1 MKINSLLIAII
12 CLLPC
17 VAAAVTVDPPHGGA
31 ASGYNCASCHTTHAV
46 LGGSGYDNICLNCH
60 RPGSPKGGSR
70 PFTIADGANPFNSM
84 TGALPGRMYQT
95 AHNWTSPDNSPAAG
109 AAPPLMAAMTTNSLA
124 ARTGNR
130 LACVRCHNQHDNS
143 NPPFLRTAN
152 NRDQMC
158 LDCHRSRNVRN
169 QTAGSHPVNFSYTG
183 AGSKVRTNPSQYYN
197 PPVNANPG
205 NPTADLGRAMANTGG
220 TLLCSSCHGV
230 HYTDSSSATFD
241 NHSGFYDLN
250 QADGNLLRTDLRG
263 ATADAVNICTN
274 CHAGKNAHNGRGQD
288 IQCAD
293 CHGGHV
299 EYDANAL
306 TAQQKKPNV
315 WLVRRYMQIS
325 TANGS
330 ARNQPVYFQSTTVKN
345 YKDPAG
351 SGVCQSCHEVPV
363 GVGYPDAHSS
373 FAAAICNQCHFH
385 ANPSGSFTATGG
397 SCTSCHGYPP
407 RANTAGGPNGYAV
420 SSPFTSESSSGH
432 APHAGA
438 APYSREC
445 RACHQGNSHMSG
457 TFQDVFID
465 TTGLVSAFFGAVP
478 IFNGTN
484 PQAPGC
490 SNVYCHSDGAP
501 RNAALVPV
509 LTTQAIP
516 SWANG
521 RGAIIGQPDECRH
534 CHGDATTLSTNS
546 HGRHLAASLGC
557 VTCHS
562 ATAASNTSL
571 KGLLL
576 HANGEKNISFSNFTS
591 TGRAVWSVTTA
602 TCSTLY
608 CHSSGQSATGA
619 GQPAYTAPLWGGA
632 APGCGGCHKDM
643 QTDPAATG
651 SHLRHAQL
659 ADFACATCHPGYTGT
674 TANTATHVNS
684 SINLGFAGAAAG
696 TIYGKGTSYPAGS
709 SAYSS
714 CTAAYCHSTVQG
726 FAGSGAGTFR
736 QTPNWGGLGPLPCGT
751 CHVDMSSNATA
762 TGSHIKHAQTYALS
776 CGVCHGTGY
785 DAATVVY
792 PGHANR
798 SIDLGMNG
806 IANGTVYSKTASFA
820 PGLGYGSC
828 TASYCHGG
836 TPVPP
841 PVWGGA
847 AVADCLGCHGNDA
860 ATASPIATG
869 AHTVHINNAAVL
881 GTNNN
886 FACGECHAKTVA
898 VASNRAVISFV
909 THVNGI
915 KDYSGARAGG
925 SASYNAAT
933 RTCSAG
939 YCHSSGM
946 KGIIAASQE
955 PDPPVWGSG
964 TLVCKACHGSRT
976 TAQGAEFNSVNGEPN
991 YVNGGAGTPTA
1002 NSHNRHVVAIGIT
1015 DTSKCSNCHY
1025 KTVDQNLP
1033 SKLKDYSAAIYHLN
1047 RNRDVVFRPID
1058 GNTGSLNA
1066 DGSCTNTYCHGTVS
1080 TRWGAAGSSN
1090 CASCHS
1096 ASNVAS
1102 SPLPGAHHI
1111 HYSSSVLPGSFS
1123 NSSTNISSKTAY
1135 RFSCST
1141 CHAAG
1146 INKAVHADGPANAFG
1161 VAQVF
1166 FSMTSPGRNPVYNYS
1181 AATRGID
1188 RTTFKWT
1195 AGGSSSC
1202 NATYCHS
1209 NGNGAK
1215 GSGIVRWDGSVSGS
1229 CTICHGDAATL
1240 ATGAHQSHVNS
1251 ATASG
1256 GINLVCIDC
1265 HALTVSSDTTVS
1277 DKSRHVNKLKDYS
1290 GSSAGGSAG
1299 YNAVTRV
1306 CSASYC
1312 HSNGK
1317 GVQTAPPAW
1326 NSGVN
1331 LDCRGCHG
1339 ATSSV
1344 AGEPD
1349 YANGGAG
1356 AATANSHQKHV
1367 SARKVT
1373 DTTGCVV
1380 CHRYTVSGTTA
1391 NTLVAGTTLHLNRQ
1405 FEVNMTKFANSSGV
1419 YTPATKTCSNTY
1431 CHAGTTQQWGGPSLV
1446 CGQCH
1451 VADRTL
1457 AGGHSIHYDSLLT
1470 PGKYLDYSGNVSTP
1484 ANYRFTC
1491 TSCHNATHADGP
1503 FNATTGQTAEVQFGY
1518 TSAGRNG
1525 IYTAGAGF
1533 STDPVTGLTWTAGSC
1548 ATTYCHSDGRGNNS
1562 NVTVFNWATPATPA
1576 AGGSCSKCHNYTAGS
1591 GSPMASGSHATHIQ
1605 TYPIGCDRC
1614 HYATMNNGSVLSD
1627 KSKHINKLIDV
1638 TWNPAVDPGATYIAG
1653 SCGTSYCHSNGQTP
1667 PVYAPPVWGGAAV
1680 ADCLGCHGNDAA
1692 TASPIATGAH
1702 TVHINNAAV
1711 LGTNNNFACG
1721 ECHAKTV
1728 AVASNRAVIS
1738 FVTHVNGIKDY
1749 SGARAGGSAS
1759 YNAATRTC
1767 SAGYCHSSGM
1777 KGIIAASQEPDP
1789 PVWGSGT
1796 LVCKACHGSRTTA
1809 QGAEFNS
1816 VNGEPNYVNGGAG
1829 TPTANSHN
1837 RHVVAIGITDTSKC
1851 SNCHYKT
1858 VDQNLP
1864 SKLKD
1869 YSAAIYHLNR
1879 NRDVVF
1885 RPIDGNT
1892 GSLNADGSCTNTY
1905 CHGTVSTR
1913 WGAAGSSNCA
1923 SCHSASN
1930 VASSPLPGAH
1940 HIHYSSSVLPGS
1952 FSNSSTNISS
1962 KTAYRFSCSTC
1973 HAAGINKAVHADGPA
1988 NAFGVA
1994 QVFFSMTSPG
2004 RNPVYNYSAATR
2016 GIDRT
2021 TFKWTAGGSS
2031 SCNATYCHS
2040 NGNGAKGSG
2049 IVRWDGSVSG
2059 SCTICHGDAATLAT
2073 GAHQS
2078 HVNSATASGGINLV
2092 CIDCHALTV
2101 SSDTTVSDKSR
2112 HVNKLKDYSG
2122 SSAGGSAGYN
2132 AVTRVCSAS
2141 YCHSN
2146 GKGVQTAPPA
2156 WNSGVNLD
2164 CRGCHGATSS
2174 VAGEPDY
2181 ANGGAGAATANSHQK
2196 HVSARKVTDTTGCVV
2211 CHRYTVSGT
2220 TANTL
2225 VAGTTLHL
2233 NRQFEVNMTKFANS
2247 SGVYTPATKTCSN
2260 TYCHAGTTQQWG
2272 GPSLVCGQCHVADRT
2287 LAGGHSIHYDSLLT
2301 PGKYLDYSGN
2311 VSTPANYRFTCTS
2324 CHNATHADGP
2334 FNATTGQT
2342 AEVQFGYTSAGRNG
2356 IYTAGA
2362 GFSTDPVTGLTWTA
2376 GSCATTYCHSDGKG
2390 GNPNV
2395 TSFNW
2400 ASATGTL
2407 TCVGCHDTKVTGA
2420 TAATLSG
2427 KHDSHLNTTSN
2438 PSLGLGNAFNCV
2450 DCHAGTITN
2459 PDNTT
2464 LADKSKHINKLAD
2477 YTGARA
2483 GGSANY
2489 NRTSKVCS
2497 NVYCH
2502 SNGNSGNPVFV
2513 SMTGSKTWTGNGS
2526 LGCNGCHG
2534 RTSSFG
2540 VPDYA
2545 NGGTGINANNHAR
2558 HLTQTGM
2565 TLNTTACS
2573 VCHLQTVSLTVAG
2586 QFKDFSAAAYH
2597 LNGNADV
2604 IFDAAKAGAAAAYGA
2619 STCSSVYCH
2628 STVQGDGGS
2637 GAPVYQSPVWGQTST
2652 GCNFCHADMSGASGT
2667 GGHAGHVQSSALACS
2682 TCHGSGYTAATVT
2695 YPDHVNNRINLHF
2708 TGSGAG
2714 TVYGNSSTVNPG
2726 TAYDTCFTSL
2736 CHGSLIVTA
2745 SWGVTTPN
2753 PKCEKCHG
2761 YRSAPWNALNGDT
2774 DPAVTTAGTHFSH
2787 ISSSGAIQYAKP
2799 FSCAECHAGSISL
2812 DSQSVTAAGHFDT
2825 PMPAEVVFGSL
2836 ARTGGTNPVISIPN
2850 PANPSGVQCSN
2861 VYCHGATLAAS
2872 VPPRTDP
2879 VWNNPFF
2886 DPNGGIFNCA
2896 FCHGYPP
2903 TTHAVTI
2910 TQNDCITC
2918 HDHVNANGDGFTTP
2932 ALHVNGIIEASGF
2945 HTYPNPGAIHLSLP
2959 GATTPA
2965 TSCGT
2970 AGCHDFTTAGSYPVS
2985 RGIPPNCRAC
2995 HTTGLLRTVATSS
3008 CWDCHGASDI
3018 DGRPN
3023 GNVFP
3028 NISGNHNV
3036 HMTLTGTSC
3045 NTCHTGFGSGS
3056 SKHGFSNTSTS
3067 AYPIRKVA
3075 FSGAGAAP
3083 VWTPPSRTCSGISC
3097 HGQGAPVW
3105 GARAGAPVNGFP
3117 YAAAQCEKCHGATT
3131 SNPFYSNAIPK
3142 VTANNDARVGA
3153 HFMHLTSS
3161 TIKLS
3166 RAVHCNDCH
3175 EVPAAITAATHMN
3188 GTTDLVWSALATNNG
3203 SLSPS
3208 YNATTGQC
3216 SNVYCH
3222 GAAMQIGDTSGTNRI
3237 PVWNVPFLPA
3247 AISAAACSNCHGFPP
3262 PTTSGHP
3269 AGIIIP
3275 PNFGNGTVAIGTTC
3289 SCHAN
3294 INTAGTTYAN
3304 IFVNKALHINGFFEP
3319 TSGAHEFPYSGS
3331 LHLSVAGTTPWAG
3344 CVNASCHANTAG
3356 GTYPVA
3362 VLTPPN
3368 CTGCHLQGL
3377 RAPAGTS
3384 SCYDCHGATATD
3396 GKPNGGI
3403 GTGIGGTTFPNYSG
3417 SHTVHITNVGLAC
3430 ANCHFNAGAGSI
3442 GHGNSNRT
3450 ASTAATVAFNG
3461 LAATPTWTSPNCTA
3475 ACHGAARW
3483 GGRLGCIS
3491 CHSTAQ
3497 ASTHGTPRD
3506 AVTTEFG
3513 LAWGHKKAGR
3523 GAVTDADCIVCH
3535 LEGVFAT
3542 QSKSARHGDGNID
3555 LRDPDGVGEA
3565 AITNISG
3572 AAFVFKRFSTSYA
3585 AGSRTATG
3593 HLSNTDIANVI
3604 TQKFCLACHDS
3615 NGATNTTARSNNGG
3629 TGTAFMVF
3637 GGINLGATY
3646 TLLNGAAAVGGVVDA
3661 KTQFAVANSSNHPV
3675 LGPSSKA
3682 YPTPARLSA
3691 PYNNFTRTA
3700 GTLSNGV
3707 VMNCFDCHNTT
3718 APLMTTRT
3726 VSSHGNAVT
3735 IRGTLY
3741 AAATG
3746 GNSVVSPTFCLA
3758 CHISGYNTSVGHGAG
3773 SAIST
3778 VNNNMSASR
3787 FAPCANCHF
3796 SSGFK
3801 PARPLQAADVHGFN
3815 GLAATGGAWT
3825 YGNANGMRPVALIRN
3840 VGRWTTTSPRPASA
3854 PGITAGTANCGGNM
3868 NTSTG
3873 GISCNDNMAT
3883 YSPGGVF

>member
-31 ASGYNCASCHTTHAV
+31 ASGYNCANCHTTHAV

-95 AHNWTSPDNSPAAG
+95 THNWTSPDNAPVAG

-143 NPPFLRTAN
+143 NPPFLRVAN
-152 NRDQMC
+152 DRDQMC

-169 QTAGSHPVNFSYTG
+169 QTAGSHPVNFNYTG
-183 AGSKVRTNPSQYYN
+183 AGSKVRTNPSQYFN

-205 NPTADLGRAMANTGG
+205 NPTADLGRAMGNTGG

-241 NHSGFYDLN
+241 NRSGFYDLD
-250 QADGNLLRTDLRG
+250 QADGYLLRTDLHG
-263 ATADAVNICTN
+263 ATANAVNICTN
-274 CHAGKNAHNGRGQD
+274 CHAGKNAHNGRGQN

-306 TAQQKKPNV
+306 TAQQKIPNV
-315 WLVRRYMQIS
+315 WLVRRYMRIS
-325 TANGS
+325 TAYGS
-330 ARNQPVYFQSTTVKN
+330 AKNVPVYFQSTTAKN

-351 SGVCQSCHEVPV
+351 NGVCQSCHEVPV

-373 FAAAICNQCHFH
+373 FAATVCNQCHFH
-385 ANPSGSFTATGG
+385 VNSAGAFTATGG

-445 RACHQGNSHMSG
+445 RACHQGNSHLSG

-465 TTGLVSAFFGAVP
+465 TTGLVSALFGAVP
-478 IFNGTN
+478 TFIGTN

-490 SNVYCHSDGAP
+490 ATVYCHSDGAP

-546 HGRHLAASLGC
+546 HGRHLAAAIGC

-576 HANGEKNISFSNFTS
+576 HANGVKDIGFSNFTS
-591 TGRAVWSVTTA
+591 TGKAVWNVTAA

-608 CHSSGQSATGA
+608 CHSSAQGASGA
-619 GQPAYTAPLWGGA
+619 GQPAYTVPLWGGA

-643 QTDPAATG
+643 KTDPAATG
-651 SHLRHAQL
+651 SHSRHAQF
-659 ADFACATCHPGYTGT
+659 AAFACATCHPGYDET

-684 SINLGFAGAAAG
+684 SINLGFTGAAAG
-696 TIYGKGTSYPAGS
+696 TIYGKGTSYPPGS
-709 SAYSS
+709 SAYTS

-751 CHVDMSSNATA
+751 CHVDMSSNSTA

-776 CGVCHGTGY
+776 CGVCHGAGY
-785 DAATVVY
+785 AAATVVY

-806 IANGTVYSKTASFA
+806 IANGTAYSKTASFS

-828 TASYCHGG
+828 SSSYCHSNGQ
-836 TPVPP
+836 TPPAFAS

-847 AVADCLGCHGNDA
+847 VVVNCLGCHGNDA
-860 ATASPIATG
+860 ATGVPIASG

-881 GTNNN
+881 GINNN
-886 FACGECHAKTVA
+886 FACGECHARTVA
-898 VASNRAVISFV
+898 VTDNRTVISVV

-925 SASYNAAT
+925 SVSYNAAT
-933 RTCSAG
+933 KTCSG
-939 YCHSSGM
+939 SYCHSSGM

-955 PDPPVWGSG
+955 PDPPIWSSG
-964 TLVCKACHGSRT
+964 ALICKACHGSRT
-976 TAQGAEFNSVNGEPN
+976 VAQGAEFDSVNGEPN

-1025 KTVDQNLP
+1025 KTVDKNLA

-1047 RNRDVVFRPID
+1047 RSRDVAFRPID
-1058 GNTGSLNA
+1058 GNTGILNE
-1066 DGSCTNTYCHGTVS
+1066 DTTCSNTYCHGTVS
-1080 TRWGAAGSSN
+1080 TRWGDAGSSN

-1111 HYSSSVLPGSFS
+1111 HYSSSVLPGSFN

-1146 INKAVHADGPANAFG
+1146 INKAVHADGPATSFG

-1181 AATRGID
+1181 AATRGVD

-1209 NGNGAK
+1209 NGTGAK
-1215 GSGIVRWDGSVSGS
+1215 GPGIVRWDDSVTGS
-1229 CTICHGDAATL
+1229 CNICHDNTVTL
-1240 ATGAHQSHVNS
+1240 ATGAHQGHVNS
-1251 ATASG
+1251 AAAIG
-1256 GINLVCIDC
+1256 GVNLVCIDC
-1265 HALTVSSDTTVS
+1265 HALTVSSDAFIS

-1290 GSSAGGSAG
+1290 GIRAGGSAG

-1306 CSASYC
+1306 CSVSYC

-1317 GVQTAPPAW
+1317 GAQTTPPAW

-1331 LDCRGCHG
+1331 LNCNGCHG
-1339 ATSSV
+1339 AASSV

-1356 AATANSHQKHV
+1356 AALANSHQIHV
-1367 SARKVT
+1367 GGRGVT

-1380 CHRYTVSGTTA
+1380 CHQSTVSGSAA
-1391 NTLVAGTTLHLNRQ
+1391 NRLVTGSALHLNRQ
-1405 FEVNMTKFANSSGV
+1405 IEVNMSALANRSGI
-1419 YTPATKTCSNTY
+1419 YDPATKTCSSTY
-1431 CHAGTTQQWGGPSLV
+1431 CHAGGTPQWGGPTLV

-1451 VADRTL
+1451 TTDSTL
-1457 AGGHSIHYDSLLT
+1457 AGGHAIHYDSLT
-1470 PGKYLDYSGNVSTP
+1470 NPSEYLNFSGNVSTP

-1491 TSCHNATHADGP
+1491 TSCHNSVHADGP
-1503 FNATTGQTAEVQFGY
+1503 FNAATGQTAAVQFGY
-1518 TSAGRNG
+1518 TTAIRNG
-1525 IYTAGAGF
+1525 VYTVGTAI
-1533 STDPVTGLTWTAGSC
+1533 STDGQTGLTWTNGSC
-1548 ATTYCHSDGRGNNS
+1548 A
-1562 NVTVFNWATPATPA
+1562 V
-1576 AGGSCSKCHNYTAGS
+1576 
-1591 GSPMASGSHATHIQ
+1591 
-1605 TYPIGCDRC
+1605 
-1614 HYATMNNGSVLSD
+1614 
-1627 KSKHINKLIDV
+1627 
-1638 TWNPAVDPGATYIAG
+1638 
-1653 SCGTSYCHSNGQTP
+1653 
-1667 PVYAPPVWGGAAV
+1667 
-1680 ADCLGCHGNDAA
+1680 
-1692 TASPIATGAH
+1692 
-1702 TVHINNAAV
+1702 
-1711 LGTNNNFACG
+1711 
-1721 ECHAKTV
+1721 
-1728 AVASNRAVIS
+1728 
-1738 FVTHVNGIKDY
+1738 
-1749 SGARAGGSAS
+1749 
-1759 YNAATRTC
+1759 
-1767 SAGYCHSSGM
+1767 
-1777 KGIIAASQEPDP
+1777 
-1789 PVWGSGT
+1789 
-1796 LVCKACHGSRTTA
+1796 
-1809 QGAEFNS
+1809 
-1816 VNGEPNYVNGGAG
+1816 
-1829 TPTANSHN
+1829 
-1837 RHVVAIGITDTSKC
+1837 
-1851 SNCHYKT
+1851 
-1858 VDQNLP
+1858 
-1864 SKLKD
+1864 
-1869 YSAAIYHLNR
+1869 
-1879 NRDVVF
+1879 
-1885 RPIDGNT
+1885 
-1892 GSLNADGSCTNTY
+1892 
-1905 CHGTVSTR
+1905 
-1913 WGAAGSSNCA
+1913 
-1923 SCHSASN
+1923 
-1930 VASSPLPGAH
+1930 
-1940 HIHYSSSVLPGS
+1940 
-1952 FSNSSTNISS
+1952 
-1962 KTAYRFSCSTC
+1962 
-1973 HAAGINKAVHADGPA
+1973 
-1988 NAFGVA
+1988 
-1994 QVFFSMTSPG
+1994 
-2004 RNPVYNYSAATR
+2004 
-2016 GIDRT
+2016 
-2021 TFKWTAGGSS
+2021 
-2031 SCNATYCHS
+2031 
-2040 NGNGAKGSG
+2040 
-2049 IVRWDGSVSG
+2049 
-2059 SCTICHGDAATLAT
+2059 
-2073 GAHQS
+2073 
-2078 HVNSATASGGINLV
+2078 
-2092 CIDCHALTV
+2092 
-2101 SSDTTVSDKSR
+2101 
-2112 HVNKLKDYSG
+2112 
-2122 SSAGGSAGYN
+2122 
-2132 AVTRVCSAS
+2132 
-2141 YCHSN
+2141 
-2146 GKGVQTAPPA
+2146 
-2156 WNSGVNLD
+2156 
-2164 CRGCHGATSS
+2164 
-2174 VAGEPDY
+2174 
-2181 ANGGAGAATANSHQK
+2181 
-2196 HVSARKVTDTTGCVV
+2196 
-2211 CHRYTVSGT
+2211 
-2220 TANTL
+2220 
-2225 VAGTTLHL
+2225 
-2233 NRQFEVNMTKFANS
+2233 
-2247 SGVYTPATKTCSN
+2247 
-2260 TYCHAGTTQQWG
+2260 
-2272 GPSLVCGQCHVADRT
+2272 
-2287 LAGGHSIHYDSLLT
+2287 
-2301 PGKYLDYSGN
+2301 
-2311 VSTPANYRFTCTS
+2311 
-2324 CHNATHADGP
+2324 
-2334 FNATTGQT
+2334 
-2342 AEVQFGYTSAGRNG
+2342 
-2356 IYTAGA
+2356 
-2362 GFSTDPVTGLTWTA
+2362 
-2376 GSCATTYCHSDGKG
+2376 TYCHSDGKG
-2390 GNPNV
+2390 GNPIV
-2395 TSFNW
+2395 ASFNW
-2400 ASATGTL
+2400 ASPTGTL
-2407 TCVGCHDTKVTGA
+2407 SCTGCHDTKVTGVTA
-2420 TAATLSG
+2420 TVLSG
-2427 KHDSHLNTTSN
+2427 RHDNHLNTTRN
-2438 PSLGLGNAFNCV
+2438 TSLGLDNAFNCV
-2450 DCHAGTITN
+2450 DCHSKTITDIN
-2459 PDNTT
+2459 NVT

-2477 YTGARA
+2477 FSGARA
-2483 GGSANY
+2483 GGSAGY
-2489 NRTSKVCS
+2489 NRASRVCS

-2502 SNGNSGNPVFV
+2502 SDGNSGNLVFV
-2513 SMTGSKTWTGNGS
+2513 SMTGSKNWNGNAS
-2526 LGCNGCHG
+2526 FGCNGCHG

-2545 NGGTGINANNHAR
+2545 NGGPGINANNHAR
-2558 HLTQTGM
+2558 HLSQPGM
-2565 TLNTTACS
+2565 PASTTACS
-2573 VCHLQTVSLTVAG
+2573 VCHLKTVSATAAG
-2586 QFKDFSAAAYH
+2586 QFKDFSAAVYH
-2597 LNGNADV
+2597 LNGNPSV
-2604 IFDAAKAGAAAAYGA
+2604 VFDTVRVGAAAAYSA
-2619 STCSSVYCH
+2619 STCSNVYCH
-2628 STVQGDGGS
+2628 STVQGAGGS
-2637 GAPVYQSPVWGQTST
+2637 GAPVFQSPVWGQTST
-2652 GCNFCHADMSGASGT
+2652 GCNFCHADMSAAAGT
-2667 GGHAGHVQSSALACS
+2667 GGHEGHVLSSGLTCS
-2682 TCHGSGYTAATVT
+2682 VCHGSGYTAATVT
-2695 YPDHVNNRINLHF
+2695 YPGHVNNKINLHF
-2708 TGSGAG
+2708 TGSGSG
-2714 TVYGNSSTVNPG
+2714 TVYANNSTIDPG
-2726 TAYDTCFTSL
+2726 TAYEACFTSL
-2736 CHGSLIVTA
+2736 CHGSIVTA
-2745 SWGVTTPN
+2745 TWGVTTPN

-2761 YRSAPWNALNGDT
+2761 YRSAPWTALNGDT
-2774 DPAVTTAGTHFSH
+2774 DPFLTTAGTHFSH
-2787 ISSSGAIQYAKP
+2787 ISSSGAIKYAKP
-2799 FSCAECHAGSISL
+2799 FSCAECHASSISL
-2812 DSQSVTAAGHFDT
+2812 ATESVAAAGHFDT
-2825 PMPAEVVFGSL
+2825 PTPAEPVFGSL
-2836 ARTGGTNPVISIPN
+2836 ARTGGANPVISIPDPVN
-2850 PANPSGVQCSN
+2850 DPGRVICSN
-2861 VYCHGATLAAS
+2861 VYCHGATLPAS
-2872 VPPRTDP
+2872 TPPRTDP

-2886 DPNGGIFNCA
+2886 DPAGGGFNCS

-2903 TTHAVTI
+2903 ATGAHVGKGPT
-2910 TQNDCITC
+2910 DCITC
-2918 HDHVNANGDGFTTP
+2918 HAHVNASGDGFTNP
-2932 ALHVNGIIEASGF
+2932 VLHVNGIIEASGF

-2970 AGCHDFTTAGSYPVS
+2970 TGCHDFTTAGSYPVS
-2985 RGIPPNCRAC
+2985 RGTPPNCRAC

-3018 DGRPN
+3018 DGKPN

-3028 NISGNHNV
+3028 NISGNHTV
-3036 HMTLTGTSC
+3036 HTALTGTSC
-3045 NTCHTGFGSGS
+3045 NTCHTGFGAGS

-3067 AYPIRKVA
+3067 AYPIKKVA
-3075 FSGAGAAP
+3075 FTGVGAAP
-3083 VWTPPSRTCSGISC
+3083 LWTAPARTCSATDC

-3117 YAAAQCEKCHGATT
+3117 YAAAQCAKCHGATT
-3131 SNPFYSNAIPK
+3131 SNPFYSNAIPQ
-3142 VTANNDARVGA
+3142 VSATTDAKVGA

-3161 TIKLS
+3161 TIRLS
-3166 RAVHCNDCH
+3166 AAVHCDDCH
-3175 EVPAAITAATHMN
+3175 AVPATMTATSHMN
-3188 GTTDLVWSALATNNG
+3188 GVTELVWSALATNNG
-3203 SLSPS
+3203 SLTPT
-3208 YNATTGQC
+3208 YNGTTRQC

-3222 GAAMQIGDTSGTNRI
+3222 GAAMQIGDTSGTNRT
-3237 PVWNVPFLPA
+3237 PTWNVPFMPA

-3262 PTTSGHP
+3262 PATSGHP
-3269 AGIIIP
+3269 AGIVIP

-3331 LHLSVAGTTPWAG
+3331 LHLSAAGTTPWAG
-3344 CVNASCHANTAG
+3344 CVNASCHTNGANT
-3356 GTYPVA
+3356 TYPVA
-3362 VLTPPN
+3362 TLTPPD

-3377 RAPAGTS
+3377 RAPSGTS
-3384 SCYDCHGATATD
+3384 SCYDCHGANATD

-3430 ANCHFNAGAGSI
+3430 ANCHFNAGAGTI
-3442 GHGNSNRT
+3442 VHGNSNRT
-3450 ASTAATVAFNG
+3450 LKTAATVAFNG
-3461 LAATPTWTSPNCTA
+3461 LPSTPTWTSPNCTA

-3513 LAWGHKKAGR
+3513 LAWGHKKSGR
-3523 GAVTDADCIVCH
+3523 GAVADADCIVCH
-3535 LEGVFAT
+3535 LEGDFAT
-3542 QSKSARHGDGNID
+3542 QSKSARHGDGNVD

-3572 AAFVFKRFSTSYA
+3572 AAFTFKRFSTSYA
-3585 AGSRTATG
+3585 SGSRTAAG
-3593 HLSNTDIANVI
+3593 HLSNTDIANVV

-3637 GGINLGATY
+3637 GGISLGATY
-3646 TLLNGAAAVGGVVDA
+3646 TLLNGAAAAGGVVDA
-3661 KTQFAVANSSNHPV
+3661 KTQFAIANSSNHPV
-3675 LGPSSKA
+3675 LGPGSKA
-3682 YPTPARLSA
+3682 YPTPTRLA
-3691 PYNNFTRTA
+3691 VPYNNFVRTA
-3700 GTLSNGV
+3700 GTASSGV

-3726 VSSHGNAVT
+3726 VAAHGNAVT

-3746 GNSVVSPTFCLA
+3746 GNSVASPTFCLA
-3758 CHISGYNTSVGHGAG
+3758 CHIGGYNTTSQGHAAG
-3773 SAIST
+3773 SAISAS
-3778 VNNNMSASR
+3778 NSNMSATR

-3840 VGRWTTTSPRPASA
+3840 VGRWVSTSPRPASA
-3854 PGITAGTANCGGNM
+3854 PGITAGSANCGGSM

-3873 GISCNDNMAT
+3873 GVSCNDNMGT
-3883 YSPGGVF
+3883 YTPGGVY